1 MKAHAPVAA
10 LILLSCALLFA
21 ATAADVSAQDSS
33 QTGDKHV
40 RIMTPGVEFVDYTT
54 AAEQCKSKKGET
66 IRVKVTSAES
76 VDVRLYI
83 AQPRGKWMPIDF
95 PGQKQG
101 DVVTHYQC
109 DRTPVYKVYARA
121 AGTTGEWAKP

>member
-1 MKAHAPVAA
+1 MKAHVPFAA
-10 LILLSCALLFA
+10 LIVVSCALLLA
-21 ATAADVSAQDSS
+21 APAADVSAQDSS
-33 QTGDKHV
+33 QKDDKHV
-40 RIMTPGVEFVDYTT
+40 RLMTAGLEFVDYTT

-66 IRVKVTSAES
+66 IRVKVTSAEP
-76 VDVRLYI
+76 VDVRLFI

-95 PGQKQG
+95 PAQKQG